1 MPPGMGFTISQSL
14 FSIVDCPLL
23 MPETDRNPR
32 LSPEGVRCNK
42 GGRTMNILVLL
53 ILLTS
58 GLSTHAADYRRY
70 INKRTRPLHDL
81 LLKKQFLIIPN
92 PPTCETNHLI
102 RGYFISRYRAIYLC
116 VDNLLEDP
124 RLGDISGREKF
135 NDARKQLSTTLTH
148 EAVHAAQWCKGSKD
162 WTLFNLSG
170 SGTLGGFRDSAL
182 DSSAKIRGNRRSE
195 KEAYLLESKPEIVM
209 EAFDLYCRAL
219 SLEDGR
225 KKP

>member
-1 MPPGMGFTISQSL
+1 
-14 FSIVDCPLL
+14 
-23 MPETDRNPR
+23 MPEIDKNPR
-32 LSPEGVRCNK
+32 PSQEGVRCVK
-42 GGRTMNILVLL
+42 SWRTMHIFVLL

-58 GLSTHAADYRRY
+58 GLSTQAADYRRY

-81 LLKKQFLIIPN
+81 LIKKQFLIIAN
-92 PPTCETNHLI
+92 PPTCKTNHLI

-124 RLGDISGREKF
+124 RLGDISGRDKF
-135 NDARKQLSTTLTH
+135 NDAKKQLSTTLTH

-182 DSSAKIRGNRRSE
+182 DSSTKIRGNRKSE
-195 KEAYLLESKPEIVM
+195 KEAYLLESKPDIVM
-209 EAFDLYCRAL
+209 EAFDLYCQAL
-219 SLEDGR
+219 SLGER
-225 KKP
+225 KKKP